1 MKAQRNYS
9 RMISKRGRVSSHDP
23 CCRPLAPL
31 SCPPF
36 CPFFPFFTRL
46 PSVARPHP
54 LSSFPSFHPA
64 LSFRSIQPPSLTRLL
79 SATSTFFAPLLSVF
93 CFFFSL
99 FFSVFPQL
107 SLQCHCPCVPVAHRA
122 TPRGDRV
129 PCILSPSFL
138 SSPPCPPST
147 GGRPLADSERAAMS
161 EFSLSE
167 EAQCRCPA

>member
-31 SCPPF
+31 SCPLL
-36 CPFFPFFTRL
+36 PFFPLLHASSFCRTPSSPFILPLL
-46 PSVARPHP
+46 PSSPLVRSLQP
-54 LSSFPSFHPA
+54 LSFP
-64 LSFRSIQPPSLTRLL
+64 RLL
-79 SATSTFFAPLLSVF
+79 SATSTFFCSPSLCILL
-93 CFFFSL
+93 FFSF

-161 EFSLSE
+161 EFPLSE